1 MFLPKIKTAIRTG
14 NIELPD
20 GSTKAGTFIETFL
33 GKFLF
38 NNNKTTIDENAVE
51 VVNLDLGEI
60 TSQLNTESTF
70 KTTLPQPNEKDQ
82 KKGSFKRYFIQDKR
96 NKNINEVSKDKFS
109 KFDNDIFT
117 EKIAIDWILTPPAKD
132 VYFNGKKFEGSES
145 KNKNTILIAS
155 QKLRG
160 LNDYITDYAEFIES
174 SDIPLDKFKNIESIP
189 TSFNLP
195 SPSSTTFVSKVN
207 REPGVD
213 SVVEIREDLFAQPG
227 QFINADTGA
236 EYIGPYHEH
245 PELGAMVGAKHI
257 QEKHSKLIPI
267 KSIQEQTVTEQD
279 TSGDSTTYSS
289 NTSAGENISV
299 SDSSLSSLQQSD
311 DSSGGTSIG
320 SSGGGGG
327 YGGY

>member
-20 GSTKAGTFIETFL
+20 GNTKAGTFIETFL

-38 NNNKTTIDENAVE
+38 NDNKTTVDENAVE

-60 TSQLNTESTF
+60 TSQLNIESTF
-70 KTTLPQPNEKDQ
+70 KTTLPQPSEKDL

-160 LNDYITDYAEFIES
+160 LNDYITDYAEFIKS
-174 SDIPLDKFKNIESIP
+174 SEIPLDKFKNIQGIP
-189 TSFNLP
+189 TGFDLP
-195 SPSSTTFVSKVN
+195 SPSSTTFVN
-207 REPGVD
+207 RVKKEAEVTALT
-213 SVVEIREDLFAQPG
+213 EIEENLFAQPG
-227 QFINADTGA
+227 QFINSDTGI
-236 EYIGPYHEH
+236 EYVGPYHQH
-245 PELGAMVGAKHI
+245 PEFGAMVGAKHI

-267 KSIQEQTVTEQD
+267 RVVEEQD
-279 TSGDSTTYSS
+279 TVQQTTPQESSTDYSS
-289 NTSAGENISV
+289 NTITGENVSTTTIIS
-299 SDSSLSSLQQSD
+299 SPAPQQS
-311 DSSGGTSIG
+311 SSP

>member
-20 GSTKAGTFIETFL
+20 GTTKAGTFIETFL

-38 NNNKTTIDENAVE
+38 NNNKTTVDENAVE
-51 VVNLDLGEI
+51 VKNIDINELK
-60 TSQLNTESTF
+60 SQLNPESTF
-70 KTTLPQPNEKDQ
+70 KTTLPQPNEKDL
-82 KKGSFKRYFIQDKR
+82 KKGSFKRYFVQDKR

-117 EKIAIDWILTPPAKD
+117 EKISIDWILTPPAKD

-155 QKLRG
+155 QKLLG
-160 LNDYITDYAEFIES
+160 LNEYITDYAEFIES
-174 SDIPLDKFKNIESIP
+174 SDISLDKFKNIEGIP
-189 TSFNLP
+189 TGFDLP

-207 REPGVD
+207 REPTVD
-213 SVVEIREDLFAQPG
+213 SIVGIREDLFSQPG
-227 QFINADTGA
+227 QFINADTGV

-245 PELGAMVGAKHI
+245 PEFGAMVGAKHI
-257 QEKHSKLIPI
+257 QEKHSRLIPI
-267 KSIQEQTVTEQD
+267 RVVEEQD
-279 TSGDSTTYSS
+279 TLQQTTTQESTTDYSS
-289 NTSAGENISV
+289 NTVQGENVSTPTIS
-299 SDSSLSSLQQSD
+299 SPAPQQSSSP
-311 DSSGGTSIG
+311 SSGG